1 MIPTGFVIKPNSII
15 RAEVLGC
22 QDTVAPVMVQG
33 SITAH
38 KVLSM
43 KIKQQQ
49 VLGLKLELLLD
60 DNFHDLS
67 VITGTSSAIA
77 SSEN

>member
-1 MIPTGFVIKPNSII
+1 
-15 RAEVLGC
+15 
-22 QDTVAPVMVQG
+22 
-33 SITAH
+33 
-38 KVLSM
+38 M

-77 SSEN
+77 SSENWVTYTVFCTESSLLFYHLLIIKNLLRIWPSLQKIQMI